1 MILVFLLKSILNTQN
16 IVFQKGTQDYN
27 DVRLTALGFNDEGSS
42 VRNWLLSKCDELVG
56 FCF

>member
-42 VRNWLLSKCDELVG
+42 VRN
-56 FCF
+56 